1 MNPIVNNIRTMAKD
15 LLEKGDVQAVV
26 GFKQGSLPL
35 STEPFMATTP
45 EEANHL
51 TWDANCRLNLG
62 TYLKKE
68 MGKVAVVAKG
78 CDSRNLVGLI
88 VENRIKREDVV
99 IIGVPCTGMIDP
111 KKAMA
116 AAGCEILNATEDG
129 DALVLTSASGDTR
142 TAKADLLR
150 QNCAL
155 CTHRN
160 PVLSDM
166 MAGDPVPEQTEID
179 RYADIREIEDKT
191 SDEKWAFFEEAFSAC
206 TRCYACKNACPLC
219 YCPTCFVDES
229 RPQWVGTGTDPVDV
243 RTYHM
248 LRAVHCAGRC
258 TECGACES
266 ACPMGIP
273 VRLLTRKMEK
283 TVGERW
289 GLEAGLTTETRPAQ
303 DTFRL
308 DDPEEFIM

>member
-1 MNPIVNNIRTMAKD
+1 MNRYTETIKAQAKK
-15 LLEKGDVQAVV
+15 LLETGEVTAVL
-26 GFKQGSLPL
+26 GFKKGTLPL
-35 STEPFMATTP
+35 TTEPFMASNL
-45 EEANHL
+45 EEADQL
-51 TWDANCRLNLG
+51 TWDVNCRLNLAA
-62 TYLKKE
+62 YLKKE

-78 CDSRNLVGLI
+78 CDSRNIVNHV
-88 VENRIKREDVV
+88 VENRIRREDVV

-111 KKAMA
+111 KKAA
-116 AAGCEILNATEDG
+116 DTAGGDILSAYEDG
-129 DALVLTSASGDTR
+129 EEMVLSTAEHEVR
-142 TAKADLLR
+142 TAKTDLLR

-160 PVLSDM
+160 PVIADYM
-166 MAGDPVPEQTEID
+166 VADPVPEQTDID
-179 RYADIREIEDKT
+179 RYADIREIEART
-191 SDEKWAFFEEAFSAC
+191 SEEKWAFFDEAFSAC

-229 RPQWVGTGTDPVDV
+229 HPQWVGKGTDPVDV

-248 LRAVHCAGRC
+248 LRAIHCAGRC

-266 ACPMGIP
+266 ACPMGVP

-283 TVGERW
+283 TVSECW
-289 GLEAGLTTETRPAQ
+289 GLEAGLSIDTRPAQ

>member
-1 MNPIVNNIRTMAKD
+1 MNRITKSIQTMAKE
-15 LLEKGDVQAVV
+15 LLESGKADVVL
-26 GFKQGSLPL
+26 GYKKGSLPL
-35 STEPFMATTP
+35 ATEPFLATTTAEV
-45 EEANHL
+45 EEL
-51 TWDANCRLNLG
+51 VWDVNCRLNLA
-62 TYLKKE
+62 TYLKKG

-78 CDSRNLVGLI
+78 CDSRNIVGLV
-88 VENRIKREDVV
+88 VENRLLREDLV
-99 IIGVPCTGMIDP
+99 IIGVPCTGMIDA
-111 KKAMA
+111 KKAA
-116 AAGCEILNATEDG
+116 LAAGGEVLIAMEEG
-129 DALVLTSASGDTR
+129 DEMLLTTR
-142 TAKADLLR
+142 DKEVRAAKSELLR

-166 MAGDPVPEQTEID
+166 LAGEPVPEQTDLD
-179 RYADIREIEDKT
+179 RYADIREIEEKSSAD
-191 SDEKWAFFEEAFSAC
+191 KWAFFDEAFSAC

-229 RPQWVGTGTDPVDV
+229 RPQWVGKGTDPVDV

-248 LRAVHCAGRC
+248 LRALHCAGRC

-273 VRLLTRKMEK
+273 VRLMTRKMEK

-289 GLEAGLTTETRPAQ
+289 GLEAGLSLESRPAQ

>member
-1 MNPIVNNIRTMAKD
+1 MNPIVDNIRTMAKE
-15 LLEKGDVQAVV
+15 LLEKGEVEAVI
-26 GFKQGSLPL
+26 GFRQGSLPL
-35 STEPFMATTP
+35 STEPTMATTP
-45 EEANHL
+45 EEANSL
-51 TWDANCRLNLG
+51 TWDANCRLNLAA
-62 TYLKKE
+62 YLTKE
-68 MGKVAVVAKG
+68 RGKVAVVAKG
-78 CDSRNLVGLI
+78 CDSRNIVGHI

-99 IIGVPCTGMIDP
+99 IIGVPCTGMIDAG
-111 KKAMA
+111 KAA
-116 AAGCEILNATEDG
+116 TVAQAEILGAVENDETIILTTAAGE
-129 DALVLTSASGDTR
+129 TR
-142 TAKADLLR
+142 AAKTDLLR
-150 QNCAL
+150 QNCSL

-160 PVLSDM
+160 PVISDM
-166 MAGDPVPEQTEID
+166 MAGEPVPEQADID
-179 RYADIREIEDKT
+179 RYADIREIESKP
-191 SDEKWAFFEEAFSAC
+191 SDEKWAFFDEAFSAC

-229 RPQWVGTGTDPVDV
+229 RPQWVGKGTDPVDV

-289 GLEAGLTTETRPAQ
+289 GLEAGLSTETRPAQ